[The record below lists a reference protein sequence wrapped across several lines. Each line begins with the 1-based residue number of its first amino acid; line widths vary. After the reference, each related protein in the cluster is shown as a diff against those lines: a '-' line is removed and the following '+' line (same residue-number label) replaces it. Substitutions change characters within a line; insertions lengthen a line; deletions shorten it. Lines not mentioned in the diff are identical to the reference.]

1 MVRMR
6 TIKKVETTYFNENRT
21 VCTTDGFIL
30 EMFGPYLGTS
40 NDASIMRDLLTNNK
54 DFLSLLRK
62 GDCFVVD
69 RGFRDVVS
77 LLQEKGFVVRMPSCK
92 KINQSQLSTEECNSS
107 RLVTKIR
114 WVVESVHG
122 VLKQKWRFLREE
134 ISNQSL
140 VKVKPYFEIASALHN
155 LYGKKI
161 LCDVGNEE
169 VVAQKILSGLK
180 KNNEFNTYIQEN
192 SLVKKRRNFEKLN
205 EAALEDF
212 PKLTENDLEILTL
225 GKYQIAQSLAY
236 ISEHYDNHF
245 PLSVSK
251 IESDIILVKIQSRH
265 ISSKKYNVF
274 IRYIP
279 NSNSIDGIKGWTSNC
294 QNGLRTVGCCV
305 HVCSVV
311 YYLSYL

>member
-1 MVRMR
+1 MKIKNVLKLRTMKKCMHTCMR

-92 KINQSQLSTEECNSS
+92 KKNQSQLSTEECNSS

-140 VKVKPYFEIASALHN
+140 VKVKSYFEIASALHN

-265 ISSKKYNVF
+265 
-274 IRYIP
+274 
-279 NSNSIDGIKGWTSNC
+279 
-294 QNGLRTVGCCV
+294 TVLDKSMFTV
-305 HVCSVV
+305 TI
-311 YYLSYL
+311 LSLPS

>member
-1 MVRMR
+1 MTPLHVGCRNLSR
-6 TIKKVETTYFNENRT
+6 EFLLSRQSKLAKILIPESELILICDCTYAYHQKSRNNLFQRKSYSMHKHANLCKPFT

-69 RGFRDVVS
+69 RGFRNVVS

-92 KINQSQLSTEECNSS
+92 KKNQSQLSTEECNSS

-114 WVVESVHG
+114 WVVEAVHG

-180 KNNEFNTYIQEN
+180 RIMSLTRTY
-192 SLVKKRRNFEKLN
+192 KK
-205 EAALEDF
+205 
-212 PKLTENDLEILTL
+212 
-225 GKYQIAQSLAY
+225 
-236 ISEHYDNHF
+236 
-245 PLSVSK
+245 
-251 IESDIILVKIQSRH
+251 
-265 ISSKKYNVF
+265 
-274 IRYIP
+274 IP
-279 NSNSIDGIKGWTSNC
+279 
-294 QNGLRTVGCCV
+294 
-305 HVCSVV
+305 
-311 YYLSYL
+311 